1 MKPVLFLLLI
11 LPYLLFGQTAEDIL
25 TSVKAQLPKSPLTL
39 TGRFRHTSIT
49 GQVRTRLPAYAAL
62 HLGASPPQAS
72 YQIGEQHLRI
82 KWIDQQPTFNFS
94 PEGVTANQPISE
106 SAMRW
111 YDLGFSYLW
120 WSDARLIGTSQKLNR
135 PAWLI
140 EVPAKNEH
148 EVLHLWV
155 DQSMQMLLEVQRL
168 DAQRKKISTLRI
180 KRLKKIDEKLFFPKL
195 IEIINHANG
204 ERTSLTLDQI
214 EIER

>member
-11 LPYLLFGQTAEDIL
+11 LPQLLFGQSAEDIL

-49 GQVRTRLPAYAAL
+49 GQVRTRLPAHATL
-62 HLGASPPQAS
+62 NLGASPPQAN
-72 YQIGEQHLRI
+72 YQIGDQQLRI
-82 KWIDQQPTFNFS
+82 EWIDQQPAFIFS
-94 PEGVTANQPISE
+94 PEGVTANQPIGE

-120 WSDARLIGTSQKLNR
+120 WPDATLIGTTQKLNR

-140 EVPAKNEH
+140 EVPVKDEH

-155 DQSMQMLLEVQRL
+155 DQSMRMLLEAQRL

-180 KRLKKIDEKLFFPKL
+180 KRLKKIDEQLFFPKL

>member
-1 MKPVLFLLLI
+1 MLLVL
-11 LPYLLFGQTAEDIL
+11 PQLLFGQSAEDIL
-25 TSVKAQLPKSPLTL
+25 TSVKAQLPKSPLSL

-49 GQVRTRLPAYAAL
+49 GQVRTRLPAHADL
-62 HLGASPPQAS
+62 KLGASPPQAS
-72 YQIGEQHLRI
+72 YQIGEQYLRI
-82 KWIDQQPTFNFS
+82 EWIDQQPAFIFS
-94 PEGVTANQPISE
+94 PEGVTADKPIFE

-120 WSDARLIGTSQKLNR
+120 WPDARLIGTSQKLNR

-140 EVPAKNEH
+140 EIPAKTEH

-180 KRLKKIDEKLFFPKL
+180 KRLKKIDEQLFFPKL

-214 EIER
+214 EIET

>member
-1 MKPVLFLLLI
+1 MLLVL
-11 LPYLLFGQTAEDIL
+11 PQLLFGQSAEDIL
-25 TSVKAQLPKSPLTL
+25 TSVKAQLPKSPLSL

-49 GQVRTRLPAYAAL
+49 GQVRTRLPAHADL
-62 HLGASPPQAS
+62 KLGASPPQAS
-72 YQIGEQHLRI
+72 YQIGEQYLRI
-82 KWIDQQPTFNFS
+82 EWIDQQPAFIFS
-94 PEGVTANQPISE
+94 PEGVTADKPICE

-120 WSDARLIGTSQKLNR
+120 WPDARLISTSQKLNR

-140 EVPAKNEH
+140 EIPVKNEH

-155 DQSMQMLLEVQRL
+155 DQSMRMLLEVERL

-180 KRLKKIDEKLFFPKL
+180 KRLKKIDEQLFFPKL
-195 IEIINHANG
+195 IELINHANG

-214 EIER
+214 EIET

>member
-1 MKPVLFLLLI
+1 MKSVLFMLLV
-11 LPYLLFGQTAEDIL
+11 LPQLLFGQSAEDIL
-25 TSVKAQLPKSPLTL
+25 TSVKAQLPKSPLSL

-49 GQVRTRLPAYAAL
+49 GHVRTRLPAHADL
-62 HLGASPPQAS
+62 KLGASPPQAS
-72 YQIGEQHLRI
+72 YQIGEQYLRI
-82 KWIDQQPTFNFS
+82 EWINQQPAFIFS
-94 PEGVTANQPISE
+94 PEGVTADKPIFE

-120 WSDARLIGTSQKLNR
+120 WPDARLIGTSQKLNR

-140 EVPAKNEH
+140 EIPAKTEH

-155 DQSMQMLLEVQRL
+155 DQSMRMLLEVERL

-180 KRLKKIDEKLFFPKL
+180 KRLKKIDEQLFFPKL
-195 IEIINHANG
+195 IELINHANG

-214 EIER
+214 EIET